1 MPVSM
6 LRSVPF
12 LAVLPEADFE
22 ALAGTAK
29 RRRFKRGE
37 TVFHKDDPGNSF
49 FVIESGSFRIYMPGP
64 EGSDLILAILGP
76 GDYVGELS
84 LLDGQP
90 RSASAAADEKSEALV
105 LLRADFFKIVSAR
118 PEAALAVMVSVVERL
133 RQADEAMA
141 DLAFLDVKGRLAKK
155 LLELAAKHGEPTPR
169 GIQVNLFLTQEE
181 LAQMVGVTRESVNRH
196 IASFRELGMIDVK
209 GRQFLILQPE
219 ELRKRTV

>member
-29 RRRFKRGE
+29 RRRFNKGE
-37 TVFHKDDPGNSF
+37 TVFHKDDPGNSC
-49 FVIESGSFRIYMPGP
+49 FVIESGSFRIFIPGP

-105 LLRADFFKIVSAR
+105 LWRDDFLRILSSR
-118 PEAALAVMVSVVERL
+118 PEAALAVMVSVAERL

-141 DLAFLDVKGRLAKK
+141 DLSFLDVTGRLAKK
-155 LLELAAKHGEPTPR
+155 LLELAAKHGEPTAR
-169 GIQVNLFLTQEE
+169 GIQVNLSLTQEE

-196 IASFRELGMIDVK
+196 ITLFRELGMIDVK